1 MVWYSLSLGAFH
13 SWIKECGGI
22 KQCHEFI
29 IQTRMHMQM
38 KDYYVIFS
46 IFLYML
52 KFFMNELVKVIQ
64 KQNNYI
70 IIRIIH
76 Y

>member
-1 MVWYSLSLGAFH
+1 
-13 SWIKECGGI
+13 
-22 KQCHEFI
+22 
-29 IQTRMHMQM
+29 MQM

-52 KFFMNELVKVIQ
+52 NFFMNELVKVIQ
-64 KQNNYI
+64 KQNHYI

>member
-1 MVWYSLSLGAFH
+1 
-13 SWIKECGGI
+13 
-22 KQCHEFI
+22 
-29 IQTRMHMQM
+29 MQM

-52 KFFMNELVKVIQ
+52 HFFMNELVKVIK

-70 IIRIIH
+70 IIRTIH

>member
-1 MVWYSLSLGAFH
+1 
-13 SWIKECGGI
+13 
-22 KQCHEFI
+22 
-29 IQTRMHMQM
+29 MQM

-52 KFFMNELVKVIQ
+52 NFFMNELVKVIK